1 LIEEDGNGT
10 TLRRE
15 NRLYRYSQIEAQ
27 YLLSQ
32 SNWVKKSQALTVQ
45 NPSPGNAPQATRIGV
60 GEALAREFIFI
71 AIRKS
76 CHITSA
82 SGMRDFSC
90 LGRVRFFF
98 LDHLAV
104 G

>member
-1 LIEEDGNGT
+1 
-10 TLRRE
+10 
-15 NRLYRYSQIEAQ
+15 
-27 YLLSQ
+27 
-32 SNWVKKSQALTVQ
+32 VQ
-45 NPSPGNAPQATRIGV
+45 NPNPGNAPQATRNGV

-90 LGRVRFFF
+90 LGRVRLFFH
-98 LDHLAV
+98 DHLAV
-104 G
+104 GQAILTSAALFTTSRSKVCAPDAFLELGLEA